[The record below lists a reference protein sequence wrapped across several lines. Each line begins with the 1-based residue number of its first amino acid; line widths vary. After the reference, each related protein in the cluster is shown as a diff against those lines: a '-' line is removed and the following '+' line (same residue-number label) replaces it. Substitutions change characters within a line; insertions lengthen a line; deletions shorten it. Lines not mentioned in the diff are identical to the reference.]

1 MDKSLERVF
10 STMDVASFP
19 LGGFFSW
26 DQLSRLFSKSL
37 SIHSINGLEQN
48 ITR

>member
-1 MDKSLERVF
+1 MDRSLEHAF

-26 DQLSRLFSKSL
+26 DQLSRLFSKSPL
-37 SIHSINGLEQN
+37 IRLINGLEQN